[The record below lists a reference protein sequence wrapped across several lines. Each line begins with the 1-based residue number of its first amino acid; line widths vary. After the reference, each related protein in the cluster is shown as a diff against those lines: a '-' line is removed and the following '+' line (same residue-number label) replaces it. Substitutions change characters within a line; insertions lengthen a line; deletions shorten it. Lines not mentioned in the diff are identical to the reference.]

1 MQFRRALVPAVVLS
15 ALLAAPTAFGHP
27 MGNDAVD
34 TDAVPYLQ
42 PDGAFGHTGPF
53 NQAFSRQARATAA
66 ETARIAPVRRNVR
79 VVGKAQVTNPAG
91 TGNQGR
97 IADVSAYGNYAY
109 LTAFREPTCE
119 RAGAHV
125 FNIKNP
131 RKPFEVKDAF
141 METTQYNYA
150 GEGSHTLKMKN
161 QFFKGVLFMH
171 QNETCPGAPA
181 PTAPNTRG
189 GINIWDITDG
199 DDPKPLVKHAGD
211 NVGGADDQPNQ
222 THSQFAWTNQKTNRT
237 YVVLVDDEE
246 LTDVDIL
253 EITDPRNPVL
263 VNDTLNLDEPPFDVD
278 QPSPRNLTSS
288 FSHDMV
294 VKRVGQRYVMS
305 MSYWDGGYVQLDVT
319 DPTPGNV
326 KLITESDYA
335 ELDEERL
342 ARGQRISPE
351 GNGHQSELS
360 PDNRY
365 LVATDEDFNPYRTV
379 ATINSGPYQGTEYT
393 AIPAPAAKPIEPGD
407 RIADT
412 PTYVGNACNP
422 LPAGDGG
429 VALVERG
436 GVAPDGTACSFQLKL
451 DNVKAAGYSA
461 GIVFNNV
468 RADCLAFVNMLATG
482 DIPFIHVNRVTGL
495 QLLRV
500 PGVTDANACTTPTPA
515 AGTEPASTTIESLF
529 EGWGYIRLF
538 GMDIPKT
545 PGATGSTRQIDT
557 FARPESQDPAYAQ
570 GNGDLSVHEV
580 ALDPRKRLAYV
591 SYYGLGFRVLEYG
604 SRGLKEVGAFVDE
617 GGSNFWG
624 VEVHEIDDEQ
634 YVLGSDR
641 DYGLYIFDPQVDDDD
656 EDDDDEDD
664 DD

>member
-1 MQFRRALVPAVVLS
+1 MRFRRALVPAAVCS
-15 ALLAAPTAFGHP
+15 AIIVAPAAFGHP
-27 MGNDAVD
+27 MGNDTGSRAN
-34 TDAVPYLQ
+34 VPYLQ
-42 PDGAFGHTGPF
+42 PDGAYGHAGPF
-53 NQAFSRQARATAA
+53 NQAFRRQARATAA
-66 ETARIAPVRRNVR
+66 ETARVAPVQRNVE

-97 IADVSAYGNYAY
+97 IADVSAHGDYAY

-125 FNIKNP
+125 FDISDP
-131 RKPFEVKDAF
+131 AKPFEVKDAF
-141 METTQYNYA
+141 METTQHNYA
-150 GEGSHTLKMKN
+150 GEGSHTLELDN
-161 QFFKGVLFMH
+161 QFFQGVLFMH

-199 DDPKPLVKHAGD
+199 GDPKSLVKHAGD
-211 NVGGADDQPNQ
+211 NIGGADSQPNQ
-222 THSQFAWTNQKTNRT
+222 THSQFAWTNEKTNRT

-246 LTDVDIL
+246 LTDLDIL
-253 EITDPRNPVL
+253 EITDPRNPKL
-263 VNDTLNLDEPPFDVD
+263 INDALNLDEPPFDVD

-294 VKRVGQRYVMS
+294 VKKIGQRYVMS
-305 MSYWDGGYVQLDVT
+305 VSYWDGGYVQLDVT
-319 DPTPGNV
+319 DPTEGNV
-326 KLITESDYA
+326 QLITESDFA
-335 ELDEERL
+335 DLDEERL

-351 GNGHQSELS
+351 GNAHQSELS
-360 PDNRY
+360 PNNKF
-365 LVATDEDFNPYRTV
+365 LVATDEDFNPYRLV
-379 ATINSGPYQGTEYT
+379 ATINSGRYQGTEYT
-393 AIPAPAAKPIEPGD
+393 ALPAPSAKPIAPGE

-412 PTYVGNACNP
+412 PTYVGNACGP

-436 GVAPDGTACSFQLKL
+436 GTLPDGTTCSFQLKL
-451 DNVKAAGYSA
+451 NNVKAAGYSA
-461 GIVFNNV
+461 GVVFNNV

-495 QLLRV
+495 QLLGV
-500 PGVTDANACTTPTPA
+500 EGVTDANACSTPTPA
-515 AGTEPASTTIESLF
+515 PGSESASTTIESLF
-529 EGWGYIRLF
+529 EGWGYVRLF
-538 GMDIPKT
+538 GMEIPNT
-545 PGATGSTRQIDT
+545 PGAKGSTRQIDT
-557 FARPESQDPAYAQ
+557 FALPESQDPAFAQ

-580 ALDPRKRLAYV
+580 ALDPEKPLAYV

-604 SRGLKEVGAFVDE
+604 NRGLKEVGAFVDE

-624 VEVHEIDDEQ
+624 VEIHEIDGEQ

-641 DYGLYIFDPQVDDDD
+641 DYGLYIFDPQS
-656 EDDDDEDD
+656 
-664 DD
+664 